1 MLSDT
6 LRAGA
11 ESKLFKIILFLIIL
25 SFIFTGVGGYLI
37 PRLNTDP
44 VEVGEYKISA
54 NDWNNQYNDQAQMLQ
69 RAYGAQAVTLLENP
83 EYVKTLKT
91 KILESMVDTL
101 AFNAAVYDNNV
112 RIGNEQIK
120 DLIRTNPAFQ
130 KDGKFDNELYR
141 ATIRN
146 SGMSPDYYAEQLRTA
161 LMSATVADPLQRL
174 GSSAFD
180 FEVSNLTNILSKV
193 RYVDLYSLDTKSL
206 ESTIK
211 VSDEDMK
218 AYYDAHQDK
227 FMSKATSKFNYIVL
241 DFNSIKKTIKPTEDN
256 LVEYYNMHQD
266 EFKADAKRSAY
277 HLVVNKDNEGKIEQ
291 IEKDLKTKSFMDV
304 AKKYNLDSKNI
315 DLGTVSKKDVQ
326 EEIAGPLFAL
336 DEGKVSD
343 KIFLDDGIHF
353 VMAYKVLPDVV
364 KPYDK
369 VKSQVVELYTNE
381 MARQKFNE
389 QVQTLSDLSFENPDS
404 LDVTAQALSLNVQ
417 DSGALE
423 YGDLA
428 AKWPLNTK
436 AVQDAAFSDE
446 NISSNMNSSAINIS
460 DDVVAVINVYEHTAS
475 TIKDFNEVKDEAL
488 KLTLASLVDTK
499 GQELLQSVAKQIID
513 GKKIETNGVV
523 VSERKNVKI
532 LRGDPHYDPAF
543 GLAVYSIEN
552 AKNSYAIDSNKG
564 VPTLAMFVEEKS
576 DENFDDTNYYE
587 NAVKAQIMQLN
598 HQNAGVLMHKA
609 ARDLIDIKYNDDA
622 INLVIKSQESV
633 E

>member
-83 EYVKTLKT
+83 EYVKSLKT

-112 RIGNEQIK
+112 RIGDEQVK
-120 DLIRTNPAFQ
+120 DLIRKNPAFQ

-174 GSSAFD
+174 GASAFD
-180 FEVSNLTNILSKV
+180 FEVDNLTKLLSKV
-193 RYVDLYSLDTKSL
+193 RYVDLYSLDVKSL

-218 AYYDAHQDK
+218 SFYDANQDK
-227 FMSKATSKFNYIVL
+227 FMSKATSKFNYIIL
-241 DFNSIKKTIKPTEDN
+241 DFNVIKETIKPTDDN

-277 HLVVNKDNEGKIEQ
+277 HLVVNKDNESKIEQ
-291 IEKDLKTKSFMDV
+291 IENDLKTMSFIDV
-304 AKKYNLDSKNI
+304 AKKYNLDSAHIN
-315 DLGTVSKKDVQ
+315 LGTVTKNDVQ

-343 KIFLDDGIHF
+343 KIFLDNSIHF
-353 VMAYKVLPDVV
+353 VMAYKVFEDVI

-369 VKSQVVELYTNE
+369 VKSQVLDLYTNDL
-381 MARQKFNE
+381 ARQKFNE

-404 LDVTAQALSLNVQ
+404 LDITAQALSLNIQ

-423 YGDLA
+423 YGDLS

-436 AVQDAAFSDE
+436 SIQDAAFSDE

-460 DDVVAVINVYEHTAS
+460 DDVVAVINIYEHTAS
-475 TIKDFNEVKDEAL
+475 AIKDFNEVKDEAL

-499 GQELLQSVAKQIID
+499 GHELLQSVAKQIID
-513 GKKIETNGVV
+513 GNEIETNGVV
-523 VSERKNVKI
+523 VKESKNVKI
-532 LRGDPHYDPAF
+532 SHGNARIDPAF
-543 GLAVYSIEN
+543 GLAVFSIEN
-552 AKNSYAIDSNKG
+552 AKNTYAIASNKG
-564 VPTLAMFVEEKS
+564 VPTLAMFVEEKI
-576 DENFDDTNYYE
+576 DKDLEDGLYE
-587 NAVKAQIMQLN
+587 SAVKAQIMQVN
-598 HQNAGVLMHKA
+598 HQNSGVLMHKG

-622 INLVIKSQESV
+622 INMVIKSQENI

>member
-180 FEVSNLTNILSKV
+180 FEILNLTNILSKV

-291 IEKDLKTKSFMDV
+291 IEKDLKTMSFMDV

-369 VKSQVVELYTNE
+369 VKSQVVESYTNE

-417 DSGALE
+417 DSGALV

-532 LRGDPHYDPAF
+532 LRGDPNYDPAF

-552 AKNSYAIDSNKG
+552 ANNTYAIDSNKG

-576 DENFDDTNYYE
+576 DANFDNAMYE
-587 NAVKAQIMQLN
+587 NAIKAQIMQLN